1 MSKQFY
7 RPGEFGDPMSEP
19 GKPKQA
25 ATVILLRP
33 AEVRGFEVF
42 LTRRTDAMP
51 FLGGMYCYPGG
62 TVSKQDCRAAA
73 IARTV
78 GRTPKQARQI
88 IGAAFAPEEAI
99 GLWIAAVREV
109 FEEVGV
115 LLAAEPSGAKLST
128 TPERA
133 ARLAERHGELSNQ
146 TLSFTALLEGEQLYC
161 DLGSLS
167 HFSYWQTPARFALR
181 FDTRFF
187 LAALPPG
194 QTPLAT
200 SYEVAHSVWLTPD
213 RALKLCK
220 RGELPMIFPTFAS
233 LRTLADFDTLESVLR
248 EFGLGK

>member
-1 MSKQFY
+1 MT
-7 RPGEFGDPMSEP
+7 EP
-19 GKPKQA
+19 RKPKQA

-33 AEVRGFEVF
+33 AEPNGFEVF
-42 LTRRTDAMP
+42 LTRRPVSMP

-62 TVSKQDCRAAA
+62 TVSKEDCRPAML
-73 IARTV
+73 ARTV

-88 IGAAFAPEEAI
+88 IGAAFTPQHAI

-115 LLAAEPSGAKLST
+115 LLAADAQGEKLWM

-133 ARLAERHGELSNQ
+133 ARLARYHGELSLK
-146 TLSFTALLEGEQLYC
+146 TIGFAALLEREQLYC
-161 DLGSLS
+161 DLAGLS
-167 HFSYWQTPARFALR
+167 HFSAWQTPAQFAMR

-187 LAALPPG
+187 LALLPEG
-194 QTPLAT
+194 QIPLAT

-213 RALKLCK
+213 RALQLFN
-220 RGELPMIFPTFAS
+220 RNELPMIFPTFAS

-248 EFGLGK
+248 EFGLAK